1 MTRFSVNGVGLGLAQ
16 VQGVTTLVCQVQML
30 AAAVKKAIAPA
41 RSLTWAEAF
50 LVSVAATA
58 GSLPVIAGA
67 YLAKS
72 ALGVNLMMGPS
83 PLHDLL
89 YGLVR

>member
-1 MTRFSVNGVGLGLAQ
+1 VRGG
-16 VQGVTTLVCQVQML
+16 TTLLYQVEML

-41 RSLTWAEAF
+41 GSLTWAEAF
-50 LVSVAATA
+50 LVSMAATA

-72 ALGVNLMMGPS
+72 ALGINLMTGPS
-83 PLHDLL
+83 PLHELL
-89 YGLVR
+89 YGFVL